1 MTDHFV
7 NFVLEKVKEF
17 VQKEPRLPD
26 IDIAVTLCWL

>member
-7 NFVLEKVKEF
+7 GFVLEKVEEF
-17 VQKEPRLPD
+17 VQKEPD